1 MSMADPRCRQRLPRM
16 AGPRHCLPA
25 VRIVLGYWDDRRRWR
40 LAVVT
45 VLVAALA
52 MRTEGARISLP
63 GHVDAVGVLTW
74 PVRFALRGLAP
85 LAKDHGIEL
94 EDLRVRL
101 GPVEAG
107 RFPHPCTESF
117 PIYQAAEEGV
127 IQTLQG
133 DVHGGGGPWPCKLRV
148 EAHVEGY
155 PLALPLSS
163 PPFLLHMPSP
173 DAGDRE
179 GRHRKGA

>member
-1 MSMADPRCRQRLPRM
+1 M
-16 AGPRHCLPA
+16 
-25 VRIVLGYWDDRRRWR
+25 WR
-40 LAVVT
+40 LAVVA
-45 VLVAALA
+45 VLVA
-52 MRTEGARISLP
+52 MTEGARISLP

>member
-1 MSMADPRCRQRLPRM
+1 MYGAE
-16 AGPRHCLPA
+16 
-25 VRIVLGYWDDRRRWR
+25 RRTWR
-40 LAVVT
+40 LAVVA
-45 VLVAALA
+45 VLVVVLA

-63 GHVDAVGVLTW
+63 DLGDAVGVLTW
-74 PVRFALRGLAP
+74 PIRFALWGLAP
-85 LAKDHGIEL
+85 LAEDHGIEL

-101 GPVEAG
+101 EPVEAG

>member
-1 MSMADPRCRQRLPRM
+1 M
-16 AGPRHCLPA
+16 
-25 VRIVLGYWDDRRRWR
+25 VLVYGAERRTWR
-40 LAVVT
+40 LAVVA
-45 VLVAALA
+45 VLVVVLA

-63 GHVDAVGVLTW
+63 DLGDAVGVLTW
-74 PVRFALRGLAP
+74 PIRFALRGLAP

-107 RFPHPCTESF
+107 RFPHPCRGSF
-117 PIYQAAEEGV
+117 SIHEAAEEGV
-127 IQTLQG
+127 IQTLKG

-155 PLALPLSS
+155 PLALHLSS

-173 DAGDRE
+173 DAGD
-179 GRHRKGA
+179 

>member
-1 MSMADPRCRQRLPRM
+1 M
-16 AGPRHCLPA
+16 
-25 VRIVLGYWDDRRRWR
+25 VLGYWDDRRTRR
-40 LAVVT
+40 LAVVA

-63 GHVDAVGVLTW
+63 DHVDAVGVLSW
-74 PVRFALRGLAP
+74 PVRFALWGHAP
-85 LAKDHGIEL
+85 PAEDHGIEL

-101 GPVEAG
+101 EPVEAG
-107 RFPHPCTESF
+107 RISHPCTESF
-117 PIYQAAEEGV
+117 PIYQAADEGV
-127 IQTLQG
+127 IHTLQG

-148 EAHVEGY
+148 EAHVEGD

-163 PPFLLHMPSP
+163 PPFLLHVPSP

-179 GRHRKGA
+179 GRHWLDQA

>member
-1 MSMADPRCRQRLPRM
+1 M
-16 AGPRHCLPA
+16 
-25 VRIVLGYWDDRRRWR
+25 
-40 LAVVT
+40 T

-127 IQTLQG
+127 YIYIY
-133 DVHGGGGPWPCKLRV
+133 V
-148 EAHVEGY
+148 
-155 PLALPLSS
+155 
-163 PPFLLHMPSP
+163 
-173 DAGDRE
+173 
-179 GRHRKGA
+179 